1 MQRKNEAELPVVA
14 SANAAAAA
22 ASATDIA
29 LSLASKAFVT
39 TFVALLGRL
48 RR

>member
-14 SANAAAAA
+14 SANAAA
-22 ASATDIA
+22 SATDIA
-29 LSLASKAFVT
+29 LSLATETFVM

-48 RR
+48 RW

>member
-22 ASATDIA
+22 AGIASTLPAT
-29 LSLASKAFVT
+29 KAFAA
-39 TFVALLGRL
+39 TFIAFLGRL

>member
-14 SANAAAAA
+14 SANAA

>member
-14 SANAAAAA
+14 SANAAAT
-22 ASATDIA
+22 ASSTDIA

>member
-22 ASATDIA
+22 AAGIASTPLATMAFAATFIA
-29 LSLASKAFVT
+29 F
-39 TFVALLGRL
+39 LGRL

>member
-14 SANAAAAA
+14 SANAAASAA
-22 ASATDIA
+22 DIA
-29 LSLASKAFVT
+29 FTLATKAFIA
-39 TFVALLGRL
+39 TFIALLGRL

>member
-14 SANAAAAA
+14 SANAAAA
-22 ASATDIA
+22 SATDIA
-29 LSLASKAFVT
+29 LSLATKAIVT